1 VTRTDRRV
9 AALPAPPAWLRDV
22 PFAHR
27 GLHDDG
33 RPENSLAAIEAAVA
47 AGVGIEID
55 VHASR
60 DGVPVVIHDRDLQ
73 RVAGSPERVAD
84 MPAAVLGRTRLGDSD
99 QTIPTLGAV
108 LDAAATVP
116 VMVEI
121 KNLRPRAGE
130 LERAVGTLLAQH
142 RGSVCVSSFNPRALA
157 WFRRHM
163 PEVPR
168 LQAAGPLLEV
178 PMPRLMRWSVRTLQ
192 WVRSTRPCAVS
203 YELAGVDDPAVQ
215 AYRAAGGTVVTWTVA
230 SHADLDRARRFADN
244 VIFESL
250 PVSAV
255 SA

>member
-9 AALPAPPAWLRDV
+9 AVLPPPPAWLREV

-27 GLHDDG
+27 GLHDDH
-33 RPENSLAAIEAAVA
+33 RPENSLAAVEAAVRS
-47 AGVGIEID
+47 GVGIEID
-55 VHASR
+55 VHASS
-60 DGVPVVIHDRDLQ
+60 DGVPMVVHDRDLR
-73 RVAGSPERVAD
+73 RVAGRPERVGD
-84 MPAAVLGRTRLGDSD
+84 MPAAILGRTRLFASD

-130 LERAVGTLLAQH
+130 LERAVATLLAQH
-142 RGSVCVSSFNPRALA
+142 RGPVCVASFNPRSLA

-168 LQAAGPLLEV
+168 LQAAGPLLDV
-178 PMPRLMRWSVRTLQ
+178 PMPRLMRWSVRTLR
-192 WVRSTRPCAVS
+192 WVRSTRPSAVS
-203 YELAGVDDPAVQ
+203 YELAGVDDPTVQ
-215 AYRAAGGTVVTWTVA
+215 AYRAAGGTVVTWTVT
-230 SHADLDRARRFADN
+230 SQADLDRARRYADN

-250 PVSAV
+250 PPSVV
-255 SA
+255 R